1 VVIEIEVI
9 PPPPA
14 GLYLLSA
21 VATCSYIDCT
31 ISNLSLL
38 DYFSERSKGGELH

>member
-21 VATCSYIDCT
+21 VTACSYIDCT
-31 ISNLSLL
+31 ISNLSLV
-38 DYFSERSKGGELH
+38 DYFSERSKEGELH

>member
-21 VATCSYIDCT
+21 VTTCSYIDWT
-31 ISNLSLL
+31 ISNLSLV
-38 DYFSERSKGGELH
+38 DYFSECSKEEELH

>member
-9 PPPPA
+9 PSPSA

-21 VATCSYIDCT
+21 VTACSYIDWT
-31 ISNLSLL
+31 ISDLSLL
-38 DYFSERSKGGELH
+38 DYFSERSKEGELH